1 MIILNMSTIYDNH
14 MMYDSG
20 DMEHNRQIFFSHFG
34 PFFAL
39 LHPPLLPPNNPE
51 NQKSEKMKKTPGD
64 IIILHKCTKY
74 HDHMRYFPQ
83 IRHLTDVIIIFHFGL
98 FFALCHLTA
107 QKIQISKKSKKLLEI
122 K

>member
-20 DMEHNRQIFFSHFG
+20 DMEHNRQIFFLILDHF
-34 PFFAL
+34 L
-39 LHPPLLPPNNPE
+39 LFYIPLFSPPNNPE

-83 IRHLTDVIIIFHFGL
+83 IRHLTDVIIFHFGL
-98 FFALCHLTA
+98 YFPSAT
-107 QKIQISKKSKKLLEI
+107 
-122 K
+122 